1 MGALPQLFMRQPDI
15 TNLPPLE
22 LPEGFTL
29 HTHVEGQDKNWEDL
43 IEKAFGNH
51 FSFNDFIVNGGG
63 YKPEYVLYIAKDGVD
78 IATATAVEKDIF
90 PGEGWFRMIGTAPE
104 ARGMGAGRLVCL
116 AALHSLAERGYKS
129 VVLSTDDPEFG
140 GHGRI
145 SDKQIY
151 TAYKQEDGRV
161 GFYIYLPSRSA
172 VVLKKKQVRNRT
184 PKKK

>member
-15 TNLPPLE
+15 TNLPPLA
-22 LPEGFTL
+22 LPEGFSL
-29 HTHVEGQDKNWEDL
+29 HSHIEGQDKNWEDL
-43 IEKAFGNH
+43 IEKAFGAH

-116 AALHSLAERGYKS
+116 AALHSLAARGYKS
-129 VVLSTDDPEFG
+129 VVLSTDDA
-140 GHGRI
+140 RI
-145 SDKQIY
+145 PAIKLYLALGFEPIY
-151 TAYKQEDGRV
+151 THESHEERW
-161 GFYIYLPSRSA
+161 
-172 VVLKKKQVRNRT
+172 KKVFEKINN
-184 PKKK
+184 K